1 MDADA
6 SSPCSTVCNYKIYIC
21 SHMNSRYGHEAGD
34 IVQLILKEFFLSAS
48 YLHEMAMFTLQK

>member
-1 MDADA
+1 MHHLLAA
-6 SSPCSTVCNYKIYIC
+6 QFVITRCIC
-21 SHMNSRYGHEAGD
+21 SHMNSQHGHEAGD